1 MISQELLAFI
11 KKSISEGS
19 TKEQIKIALSSG
31 GWSESDI
38 EEGYVV
44 ATNPVSNYQ
53 SIPQVKTEN
62 KTVFVEF
69 AGFWIRVLAYFIDV
83 FVCVIFMIPF
93 FVFSEDTVLLEV
105 VLSIIVL
112 FYLVFT
118 TKKYQAT
125 LGKMAVGIKVISE
138 KSENLTWGQVILRET
153 IGKII
158 SGLIFSIGYLAVAF
172 TSKKQGFHDLIART
186 LVVYK

>member
-1 MISQELLAFI
+1 MISQELLTFI
-11 KKSISEGS
+11 KKSIGEGS

-44 ATNPVSNYQ
+44 AMNSVSNYQ
-53 SIPQVKTEN
+53 PVPQTKTEN

-69 AGFWIRVLAYFIDV
+69 AGFWIRVLAYFIDI
-83 FVCVIFMIPF
+83 FVCVIFIIPF
-93 FVFSEDTVLLEV
+93 VIFSENTDLLEI
-105 VLSIIVL
+105 VLAIIIL
-112 FYLVFT
+112 FYLVFM

-138 KSENLTWGQVILRET
+138 KSQDLTWGQVILREI
-153 IGKII
+153 IGKIV

-172 TSKKQGFHDLIART
+172 TSKKQGFHDLIAKT